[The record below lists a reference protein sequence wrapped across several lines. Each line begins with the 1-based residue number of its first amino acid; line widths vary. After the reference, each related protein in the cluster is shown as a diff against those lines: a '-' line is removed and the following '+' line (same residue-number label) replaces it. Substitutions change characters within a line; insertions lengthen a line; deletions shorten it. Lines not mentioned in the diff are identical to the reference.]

1 MQGVV
6 QLKNWA
12 RKERLALKDNLV
24 LRKKKK
30 KREDKKKI
38 RGCKYFIS
46 SSLVLIKEYGQL
58 FLRDFSNYSFR
69 VESS

>member
-24 LRKKKK
+24 LRKKKEK
-30 KREDKKKI
+30 TKKKKSEGVNI
-38 RGCKYFIS
+38 LFQ
-46 SSLVLIKEYGQL
+46 VLL
-58 FLRDFSNYSFR
+58 C
-69 VESS
+69 